1 MGLTMSDDGG
11 LELFVEFF
19 VAAASLALTSSS
31 FAVVSSSLRV
41 VWSSCL
47 TTASNFR
54 SNSLKRCSHRS
65 QSGHPFPVLM
75 DDDSTRNRRI
85 LEHRFQAVNSYDS
98 FVKCGLI
105 SLDRQAVVRT
115 FVDDLLGDFSLATHR
130 VDGHQTAGNID
141 DFKQFRDCRDFV
153 ALLVNDRLPKADVVC
168 RCPCADH
175 VNRRL
180 AAGVVVASAKC
191 LAVNCDDLSI
201 GNPVQF
207 SEPSQQNW
215 FELFRLNRVENGIE
229 TIMRRN
235 ALGHVQELGK
245 PLLLCVCKPCDC
257 NKIIRSRDDS
267 ADHHEQHID
276 QRINRFAAT
285 RIGDV
290 SKLINKR
297 SRTVHR
303 NMPWR
308 NVSPSRCD
316 SAAQTRNFTQCPRLP
331 RMAQSPC
338 RSPPTKNACGLSYNR
353 WLVKIVTAFDCR
365 STTANS
371 QLG

>member
-1 MGLTMSDDGG
+1 MTFSNPTLVFAERHV
-11 LELFVEFF
+11 ELP
-19 VAAASLALTSSS
+19 VAAVFDAPMISYCTCKRVTRKHLADD
-31 FAVVSSSLRV
+31 VVSHGDLVALAALCV
-41 VWSSCL
+41 VDRHADRFEILPPIAIGKIVRDL
-47 TTASNFR
+47 TQVVAAFINATMIRLFGVM
-54 SNSLKRCSHRS
+54 LKK
-65 QSGHPFPVLM
+65 V
-75 DDDSTRNRRI
+75 DSYKVI
-85 LEHRFQAVNSYDS
+85 FQMIQEERFDS

-153 ALLVNDRLPKADVVC
+153 ALLVNDRLPKA
-168 RCPCADH
+168 
-175 VNRRL
+175 
-180 AAGVVVASAKC
+180 GVVVASAKC

-201 GNPVQF
+201 GDPVQF

-215 FELFRLNRVENGIE
+215 FELVRLHRVENGIE

-245 PLLLCVCKPCDC
+245 LLLLCVCKPCDC

-276 QRINRFAAT
+276 QRINRFAET

-290 SKLINKR
+290 SKLSNKR
-297 SRTVHR
+297 SRTFHR

-331 RMAQSPC
+331 SVAESPWSEAVGRTEAAL
-338 RSPPTKNACGLSYNR
+338 RS
-353 WLVKIVTAFDCR
+353 
-365 STTANS
+365 ANS
-371 QLG
+371 VGVK